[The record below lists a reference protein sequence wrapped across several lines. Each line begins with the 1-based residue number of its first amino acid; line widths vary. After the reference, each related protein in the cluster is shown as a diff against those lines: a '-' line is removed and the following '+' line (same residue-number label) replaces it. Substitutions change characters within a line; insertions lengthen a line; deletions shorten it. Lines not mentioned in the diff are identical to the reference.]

1 MTRVGNGSSAAVV
14 PSQLMQNAK
23 ISQSSKLRG
32 ATTFSPMKSVGPHNM
47 ASQQL
52 MNPNSNS
59 KLDVNIFGSSQY
71 IDGMQMQLMA
81 QSHRGLLTNRPEMNP
96 INQQSPHQHQPHQHL
111 SQIVSSVEGGS
122 SQPASV
128 QNTSSIHNYS
138 VLEPVAGLAQDV
150 HPRTRQPT
158 ISQAQKKQ
166 KKHKT
171 TNQLL
176 LQASMGTQR
185 GTSEQNQMLVSI
197 PVTAQFQDA
206 ISNAIQ
212 MGAAAMQIGKLVQ
225 LKQKRALQAK
235 FERWKFQYLAK
246 REGIQVITQTKY
258 MEVQASESMLSRRLH
273 DGSSSKSFYMDI
285 SNASQTRLDHS
296 QHAGGL
302 SVDQIVLTKGLAAM
316 FRYKS
321 RRVANFFWKWK
332 FAQPTFI
339 YRSTIQPQ
347 THVTQDSEVD
357 ELMKK
362 YKLFD
367 QVSDNGDNSDGNV
380 EDLADEVTISNQ
392 KKGEEFDQPV
402 QHAGPAEKKLFEQD
416 QEQQVDA
423 KTRKP
428 DDGQPKPQIYYQ
440 ILNSKNK
447 DFGKI
452 LRTSES

>member
-1 MTRVGNGSSAAVV
+1 
-14 PSQLMQNAK
+14 
-23 ISQSSKLRG
+23 
-32 ATTFSPMKSVGPHNM
+32 
-47 ASQQL
+47 
-52 MNPNSNS
+52 
-59 KLDVNIFGSSQY
+59 
-71 IDGMQMQLMA
+71 
-81 QSHRGLLTNRPEMNP
+81 
-96 INQQSPHQHQPHQHL
+96 
-111 SQIVSSVEGGS
+111 
-122 SQPASV
+122 
-128 QNTSSIHNYS
+128 
-138 VLEPVAGLAQDV
+138 
-150 HPRTRQPT
+150 
-158 ISQAQKKQ
+158 
-166 KKHKT
+166 
-171 TNQLL
+171 
-176 LQASMGTQR
+176 MGTQR

-206 ISNAIQ
+206 IANAIQ
-212 MGAAAMQIGKLVQ
+212 MGAAAMQIAKLVQ
-225 LKQKRALQAK
+225 MKEKRALQAK
-235 FERWKFQYLAK
+235 FEKWKFYYLSK

-258 MEVQASESMLSRRLH
+258 LEMQASDSVLSRKLH
-273 DGSSSKSFYMDI
+273 DGSSSKSSYIDP

-296 QHAGGL
+296 QNAGGL
-302 SVDQIVLTKGLAAM
+302 TVDQIVLTKCLAAM

-332 FAQPTFI
+332 FAQPVFI
-339 YRSTIQPQ
+339 NRSTIQPH

-367 QVSDNGDNSDGNV
+367 QVSDNDNNSDGNI
-380 EDLADEVTISNQ
+380 EDVADEVTISNQ

-416 QEQQVDA
+416 QEQRVDA